1 LETEADLVTVP
12 FSIQLQIIKVKIH
25 GTLRY
30 LALSACLT
38 AGFLSSVVAQTSV
51 VSQPVGFVTTS
62 CLGDSDTFV
71 SIPFTRPSEF
81 TGAIQS
87 AAGNI
92 ITVSGTPGWT
102 SNQFVYAAGVQ
113 PKRFYTLIGGGGA
126 SNPKEGHIYFVTAN
140 GSNTLT
146 VDTTADNLKGITANT
161 QLLVIPYWTPATV
174 FPASDANVSF
184 TPTSSS
190 ANYQTQIRVPNYSA
204 SGIDLPYSPVYFFSN
219 NVDGTSSN
227 VGWRVVGN
235 NTTDHG
241 DDPLLPDGYFV
252 VRNTNGAP
260 TRPLKGLGAVLTKK
274 VTVPLISSA
283 GQSQDNAVSMIRPID
298 VALKA
303 TGLNPEDGSFAA
315 TTAPPLSP
323 RNQDPVLQD
332 QLLLFDNSQV
342 AINKQPSATYYYF
355 VGFSLRNRGWRLV
368 GGTAADRGN
377 DLILAGSAMIVR
389 KAKNTSA
396 QTSFWTN
403 APTY

>member
-1 LETEADLVTVP
+1 M
-12 FSIQLQIIKVKIH
+12 KIH
-25 GTLRY
+25 RALRL
-30 LALSACLT
+30 LALSTGLVT
-38 AGFLSSVVAQTSV
+38 GFPLSIVLAQTSV

-62 CLGDSDTFV
+62 CLGSSDTFV
-71 SIPFTRPSEF
+71 SIPFTRPPEF

-102 SNQFVYAAGVQ
+102 SNQFVYAAGSQ
-113 PKRFYTLIGGGGA
+113 PKRFYVLVGGGGA

-146 VDTTADNLKGITANT
+146 VDTTADNLTGITANT
-161 QLLVIPYWTPATV
+161 QLIVIPYWTPATV

-184 TPTSSS
+184 TPTASS
-190 ANYQTQIRVPNYSA
+190 ASYQTQILVPNYSA
-204 SGIDLPYSPVYFFSN
+204 TGINLPYSPVYFFSN

-235 NTTDHG
+235 NTTDHS

-260 TRPLKGLGAVLTKK
+260 TLPFKGLGTVLTKK
-274 VTVPLISSA
+274 VTAPLISSST
-283 GQSQDNAVSMIRPID
+283 QFQDNAVSMIRPVD
-298 VALKA
+298 VALKS
-303 TGLNPEDGSFAA
+303 TGLNSEDGSFVQ
-315 TTAPPLSP
+315 TDPPFSV
-323 RNQDPVLQD
+323 RNPNLVLKD

-355 VGFSLRNRGWRLV
+355 VGYSVRDVGWRLA
-368 GGTAADRGN
+368 GGGAVDHGN
-377 DLILAGSAMIVR
+377 DLIPAGSAMIVR
-389 KAKNTSA
+389 KARTVSP

-403 APTY
+403 SPTY

>member
-1 LETEADLVTVP
+1 M
-12 FSIQLQIIKVKIH
+12 KIH
-25 GTLRY
+25 GVLRC
-30 LALSACLT
+30 LALSACL
-38 AGFLSSVVAQTSV
+38 LSSVAFAQTSV
-51 VSQPVGFVTTS
+51 VSQPVGFVTAS
-62 CLGDSDTFV
+62 CLGNSDTLISV
-71 SIPFTRPSEF
+71 PFTRPSEF

-102 SNQFVYAAGVQ
+102 SNQFVYVAGVQ
-113 PKRFYTLIGGGGA
+113 PKRFYALIGGGGA

-146 VDTTADNLKGITANT
+146 VDTTADSLTGITANT

-174 FPASDANVSF
+174 FPAIDANVSF

-190 ANYQTQIRVPNYSA
+190 ASYQTQILVPNYSA
-204 SGIDLPYSPVYFFSN
+204 AGINLPYSPVYFYSN

-260 TRPLKGLGAVLTKK
+260 TLPLKSLGAVLTKK
-274 VTVPLISSA
+274 VAVPLVTSSS
-283 GQSQDNAVSMIRPID
+283 QQQDNAVSMIRPVD
-298 VALKA
+298 VALNA
-303 TGLNPEDGSFAA
+303 TGLMDADGSFVSSP
-315 TTAPPLSP
+315 PPLTS
-323 RNQDPVLQD
+323 RTGELIIKD
-332 QLLLFDNSQV
+332 QLLLFDNTQV
-342 AINKQPSATYYYF
+342 ALNKLPFATYYF
-355 VGFSLRNRGWRLV
+355 LSGDSRSPGWKLLGDDLV
-368 GGTAADRGN
+368 EHDT
-377 DLILAGSAMIVR
+377 DLIPAGSAIVIR
-389 KAKNTSA
+389 KARTVSA
-396 QTSFWTN
+396 QTKFWTN